1 MRKENARR
9 VRRFF
14 GRSACI
20 QPAAFPEHMPYC
32 LMSIRIRRCAPT
44 KKEAHP
50 SGRASFCCIC
60 PKRCVEAGYLPQ
72 KYTSGTPKNWIAFS
86 LTVFGKIFYAVL
98 FFNLMRPEFGATMTI
113 CSIANFCFPFI
124 ATHTATPPNLF
135 SAFGE
140 ELFWLQVA
148 ISLII
153 PFFCYFGV

>member
-1 MRKENARR
+1 MNEMIFAHIREANISHLHSKYITAKPFHLPEGQIQLKRAPA
-9 VRRFF
+9 FA
-14 GRSACI
+14 SAL
-20 QPAAFPEHMPYC
+20 FC
-32 LMSIRIRRCAPT
+32 L
-44 KKEAHP
+44 
-50 SGRASFCCIC
+50 IC
-60 PKRCVEAGYLPQ
+60 PKRCVEVGYLPQ

-86 LTVFGKIFYAVL
+86 LTVFGKRFYAVL